1 MAAAAAKGPAAPAS
15 DDEDDLPLTVSCK
28 DPATAAREQASKM
41 LDAMEKRDKTRDL
54 KRKLEKAPAELAV
67 ANVKPAKRLRL
78 LEKTT
83 L

>member
-41 LDAMEKRDKTRDL
+41 LDAMEKRDKARDL
-54 KRKLEKAPAELAV
+54 KRKLEKASAELAV
-67 ANVKPAKRLRL
+67 AKVKPAKRLT
-78 LEKTT
+78 EKTT
-83 L
+83 PAH